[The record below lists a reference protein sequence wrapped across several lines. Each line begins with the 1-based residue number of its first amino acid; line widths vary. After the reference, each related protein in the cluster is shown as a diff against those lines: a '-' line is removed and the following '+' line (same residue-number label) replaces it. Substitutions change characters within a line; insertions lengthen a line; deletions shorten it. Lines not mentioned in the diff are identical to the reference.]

1 MDNKDFI
8 DVYNEN
14 VNRMNEDLNLI
25 SWHIG
30 RIMRLLRDKG
40 IFTDEDIE
48 YILSPIEEDPEEV

>member
-30 RIMRLLRDKG
+30 RIMGLLRDKG

-48 YILSPIEEDPEEV
+48 YISSPIEEDPEEV